1 MKGVKNTFYSNHMP
15 LKTRTCRKKC
25 EFILRN
31 PSSFLKN
38 DFPFDHFLLAD
49 GLPHSGSDVSELL
62 SRHGRAAED
71 SVVKVARDSRL
82 ARIDALRNFL
92 VRHYM
97 WEGTWGGAQEFEGVG
112 W

>member
-1 MKGVKNTFYSNHMP
+1 M
-15 LKTRTCRKKC
+15 
-25 EFILRN
+25 
-31 PSSFLKN
+31 N

-62 SRHGRAAED
+62 SRHARAAED
-71 SVVKVARDSRL
+71 PMVKVAKDSRL

-97 WEGTWGGAQEFEGVG
+97 WEGTWGVGAQEFKGVG
-112 W
+112 G